1 MEILIVKTA
10 ALGDVLRTT
19 SILPGLR
26 RRYPLAR
33 ITWLTGRGAV
43 DLVRF
48 HPEVAEVLGVA
59 TADPDDVRRAAQQL
73 STRRFERI
81 LSLDEE
87 RELALLATELAR
99 GEAGVVTGA
108 HVRGDGGLA
117 YTPDAAPWF
126 DLGLLSVHGR
136 AEADRR
142 KRANRASHAELLA
155 RVVGVE
161 PGEPALPLPEP
172 ALAFAAE
179 FAGRTGLASV
189 RPVIGLNTGAGGR
202 WESKRLP
209 LERSVELLEE
219 LARRGGGQRTFLL
232 LGGPD
237 ERERNAEIERRAR
250 GRARLID
257 AGVSNAPLDFA
268 ALIDGLDLLVTSDSL
283 ALHVAIAR
291 RVPVVAFFAP
301 TSAAEIDLCGLGE
314 KVESLSPAAGS
325 YRSDADT
332 STLTVERLAAAVER
346 VLQRGRSEG
355 RVGRDGRAMRA
366 PGA

>member
-1 MEILIVKTA
+1 VEILIVKTA

-26 RRYPLAR
+26 RRYPTAR
-33 ITWLTGRGAV
+33 ITWLTGRGAM

-48 HPEVAEVLGVA
+48 HPEVAEVVGVA
-59 TADPDDVRRAAQQL
+59 TADPDDLRRAAKEL
-73 STRRFERI
+73 SARHFERI

-99 GEAGVVTGA
+99 GVADVVTGA
-108 HVRGDGGLA
+108 HVRADGALA
-117 YTPDAAPWF
+117 YTPDATPWF
-126 DLGLLSVHGR
+126 DLGLISVHGR
-136 AEADRR
+136 AEADRL

-155 RVVGVE
+155 RVAGVE
-161 PGEPALPLPEP
+161 PGETALPLPERS
-172 ALAFAAE
+172 LAFAAD
-179 FAGRTGLASV
+179 FAERTALAAV

-209 LERSVELLEE
+209 LERSVELVEE
-219 LARRGGGQRTFLL
+219 LARRGAGQRTFLL

-237 ERERNAEIERRAR
+237 ERERNAELERRVR
-250 GRARLID
+250 DRVRLVD

-301 TSAAEIDLCGLGE
+301 TSPDEIDLRGLGE
-314 KVESLSPAAGS
+314 KVVSLAPDAGS

-346 VLQRGRSEG
+346 VLAR
-355 RVGRDGRAMRA
+355 GRDGRAVPS